1 MSPADVGLL
10 RYGPPLSLAARR
22 RRMPQADQRLV
33 ERVLMQT
40 RAKQTLDDAEDQAR
54 QWHTAWLRALSTLEQ
69 HTVPPASPSEWSW

>member
-1 MSPADVGLL
+1 MSAADVGLL

-22 RRMPQADQRLV
+22 RRLPQADQRLV

-40 RAKQTLDDAEDQAR
+40 RARMTPADAEDQAR
-54 QWHTAWLRALSTLEQ
+54 QWHAAWVAALSSMEQ